1 MSVSRAARH
10 VFWMGLKELRIFLRD
25 PALVLFALYAFTL
38 YVATAGGGLSLEVEN
53 ATIAMVDEDRS
64 TTSRGI
70 LRALRPPQFRAPVL
84 IDQREIESGLGAGDF
99 TFVVH
104 VPRGFEQDLEAGV
117 PAALQVDVDATAV
130 SQAALGALYIERI
143 VAGEIAGARTGSER
157 PVIRTRFNPNH
168 ESTWHVSLVELM
180 FVVTL
185 LSMVLPAATLLRER
199 EHGTVEHL
207 LAMPLRPLELMLSK
221 VWPNTVIVT
230 LGAVLSLYLI
240 VYGLFEAPARGSV
253 MAFAGGTILFQF
265 TTAGLG
271 ILLATVART
280 VAQVALLS
288 ILVVSPMMFLS
299 GAWTPIESLP
309 AGMQSITLVS
319 PLRYY
324 TEFVFGV
331 VLRGAPA
338 ALLWKQLLA
347 LAVLGAVFF
356 FAGSLRFR
364 MRFAGG

>member
-1 MSVSRAARH
+1 MPRAALH
-10 VFWMGLKELRIFLRD
+10 VFWMGMKELRSFGRD
-25 PALVLFALYAFTL
+25 PVLVLFALYAFTL
-38 YVATAGGGLSLEVEN
+38 FVATAGGGLSLEVRN
-53 ATIAMVDEDRS
+53 ATVAMVDEDRS
-64 TTSRGI
+64 ATSRGI
-70 LRALRPPQFRAPVL
+70 LRALRPPQFQPPVL
-84 IDQREIESGLGAGDF
+84 IDQREIEAVLDGGDF
-99 TFVVH
+99 TFVLH
-104 VPRGFEQDLEAGV
+104 VPRGFEQDLEGGV

-130 SQAALGALYIERI
+130 SQAALGALYIEAI
-143 VAGEIAGARTGSER
+143 VAREIARGRESDAR
-157 PVIRTRFNPNH
+157 PIVRTRFNPNH
-168 ESTWHVSLVELM
+168 ESSWHVSMVELM

-185 LSMVLPAATLLRER
+185 FSTVLPAAALLRER

-221 VWPNTVIVT
+221 VWPNTIIVT
-230 LGAVLSLYLI
+230 LGAVLSLYVI
-240 VYGLFEAPARGSV
+240 VYGLFGAPVRGSV
-253 MAFAGGTILFQF
+253 MAFIGGTVLFQF

-299 GAWTPIESLP
+299 GAWTPVESLP
-309 AGMQSITLVS
+309 DSVRALTVLS

-324 TEFVFGV
+324 AEFVFGV

-338 ALLWKQLLA
+338 ALLWKPLLA

-356 FAGSLRFR
+356 TAGSLRFR
-364 MRFAGG
+364 ARFAAG